1 MLTQIS
7 HCILIALLI
16 FVALNCFMMKIKHLL
31 FLIFAVFSVS
41 VSAQTKKKKPVT
53 VTATV
58 ASTELPRP
66 KLVVGIVVDQMRW
79 DYLYRYYDRYQSNG
93 FKRLLNEGFSCE
105 NTQVDYIPTF
115 TAPGH
120 SCIYTGS
127 VPAIHGIAGNDFT
140 IQATGKT
147 MYCTEDTTVQ
157 TVGSESKAGQMSP
170 RNLLVTTVTDE
181 LRLATNFRSKVI
193 GIALK
198 DRGGILPAGHTANA
212 AYWFDDKT
220 GNWITSTYYMKDLPQ
235 WVKDFNDQKLA
246 ETYLKLDWNALYPID
261 TYVQST
267 ADNSPYEGKF
277 KGADAPTLPVKT
289 SALYKGNL
297 GLIRSTPYG
306 NTITL
311 DLAVAAINS
320 EQLGQH
326 PVTDF
331 LAISLSTPDYVGH
344 QFGINAVEIE
354 DTYLRLDREI
364 ATFLTYLDAKVGKG
378 NYTVFL
384 TADHGAAHNT
394 AFLNDHNIPAGV
406 WDDGATLK
414 DLNKYLEGKYN
425 EKRVVLNLGNYQVN
439 LNYAAIKQD
448 KLNEDAIKQD
458 CIDYLQKLPYV
469 AFAVDMTKAQTAN
482 IPEQLRSRII
492 NGYNIKNSGVIQIIL
507 EPAWFTGHGSG
518 DSGPTGT
525 THGTWNPY
533 DNHIPLVFM
542 GWGIKHGS
550 LTRETHMTD
559 IAATVAALLHIQAPN
574 GCIGQPIGEVLK

>member
-1 MLTQIS
+1 MKVKN
-7 HCILIALLI
+7 LLL
-16 FVALNCFMMKIKHLL
+16 V
-31 FLIFAVFSVS
+31 IFAFAAVS
-41 VSAQTKKKKPVT
+41 VSAQTKKKKLL
-53 VTATV
+53 TAT
-58 ASTELPRP
+58 ATATSPDLPRP

-127 VPAIHGIAGNDFT
+127 VPAINGMAGNDFT

-147 MYCTEDTTVQ
+147 MYCTQDTTVQ
-157 TVGSESKAGQMSP
+157 TVGSTGPVGKMSP
-170 RNLLVTTVTDE
+170 RNLLTTTVTDE
-181 LRLATNFRSKVI
+181 LKLATNFRSKVI

-198 DRGGILPAGHTANA
+198 DRGGILPGGHTADA

-235 WVKDFNDQKLA
+235 WVKDFNNQKLA
-246 ETYLKLDWNALYPID
+246 ETYLKTDWTPLYPIN
-261 TYVQST
+261 TYIQS
-267 ADNSPYEGKF
+267 APDDNKYEGKF
-277 KGADAPTLPVKT
+277 KGMDTPTLPVKT

-306 NTITL
+306 NTITV
-311 DLAVAAINS
+311 DLAVAAINA

-326 PVTDF
+326 NVTDF
-331 LAISLSTPDYVGH
+331 LAVSLSTPDYIGH
-344 QFGINAVEIE
+344 QFGVNAVEIE
-354 DTYLRLDREI
+354 DTYLRLDREL
-364 ATFLTYLDAKVGKG
+364 ASFLTYLDAKVGKG
-378 NYTVFL
+378 NYTIFL

-406 WDDGATLK
+406 WDDAATLK
-414 DLNKYLEGKYN
+414 DLNKYLEDKYN

-439 LNYAAIKQD
+439 LNYAAIRTE
-448 KLNEDAIKQD
+448 KLNEEAIKQD
-458 CIDYLQKLPYV
+458 CIDFLQKLPDV
-469 AFAVDMTKAQTAN
+469 AFAVDMSKAQTTN

-507 EPAWFTGHGSG
+507 EPAWFVGHPTA
-518 DSGPTGT
+518 DLGPTGT

-542 GWGIKHGS
+542 GWGIQHGS
-550 LTRETHMTD
+550 ATRETHMTD
-559 IAATVAALLHIQAPN
+559 IAPTVAALLHIQAPN
-574 GCIGQPIGEVLK
+574 GSIGQPISEVLKK

>member
-1 MLTQIS
+1 
-7 HCILIALLI
+7 
-16 FVALNCFMMKIKHLL
+16 MKIKHLL
-31 FLIFAVFSVS
+31 FIAFAFASVS
-41 VSAQTKKKKPVT
+41 VSAQTKKKKALPHAAPA
-53 VTATV
+53 TAT
-58 ASTELPRP
+58 ATADLPRP
-66 KLVVGIVVDQMRW
+66 KLVIGIVVDQMRW
-79 DYLYRYYDRYQSNG
+79 DYLYRYYDRYQDNG
-93 FKRLLNEGFSCE
+93 FKRLLNQGFSCE

-127 VPAIHGIAGNDFT
+127 VPALHGIAGNDFT
-140 IQATGKT
+140 IQATGKS
-147 MYCTEDTTVQ
+147 MYCTEDTSVQ
-157 TVGSESKAGQMSP
+157 TVGSDSKAGQMSP

-220 GNWITSTYYMKDLPQ
+220 GNWISSTYYMKELPQ

-246 ETYLKLDWNALYPID
+246 ENYLKLDWNSLYPID
-261 TYVQST
+261 TYLQST
-267 ADNSPYEGKF
+267 PDNTKYEGKF
-277 KGADAPTLPVKT
+277 KGMDTPTLPVKT
-289 SALYKGNL
+289 SVIYKGNL

-306 NTITL
+306 NTFTL
-311 DLAVAAINS
+311 DLAIAAINA

-331 LAISLSTPDYVGH
+331 LAVSLSSPDYIGH
-344 QFGINAVEIE
+344 QFGVNAVEIE
-354 DTYLRLDREI
+354 DTYLRLDRDI
-364 ATFLTYLDAKVGKG
+364 ANFLVYLDAKVGKG

-394 AFLNDHNIPAGV
+394 AFLNDHGIPAGV

-414 DLNKYLEGKYN
+414 ELNKYLEDKYN

-458 CIDYLQKLPYV
+458 CIAYLQKLPYV
-469 AFAVDMTKAQTAN
+469 AFAIDMDKAATAN

-492 NGYNIKNSGVIQIIL
+492 NGYNSKNSGVIQIIL
-507 EPAWFTGHGSG
+507 DPAWFTGHGSG

-542 GWGIKHGS
+542 GWGIQHGS

-559 IAATVAALLHIQAPN
+559 IAATIAALLHIQAPN
-574 GCIGQPIGEVLK
+574 GSIGQPISEVLKKTESQ